1 MKNHKKY
8 GILNVMVEHVK
19 VSVIIPVYN
28 GARYIKKAI
37 DSALAQDVDLDV
49 YVIDD
54 CSTDDLSSVMT
65 AYEGDPRVKLIRNE
79 VNLGVASGRNK
90 GVKLSDADYIA
101 FLDADDW
108 WEEGKLSVQLRAM
121 KKTGAVLSST
131 ARELMDPEGVSTGR
145 TIGIR
150 KKIELKDILKH
161 NMISTSAVV
170 VRRDV
175 MMAHPMEHDDSHEDY
190 IAWIGIIKEHGFAI
204 GINRPYLKYRLSE
217 GSKSRNKLKSAKM
230 TFKVYRYCGYGV
242 FSSLIHFITYAF
254 NGVKKYYG

>member
-1 MKNHKKY
+1 MVKK
-8 GILNVMVEHVK
+8 VK

-37 DSALAQDVDLDV
+37 DSVLAQDVELDIF
-49 YVIDD
+49 VIDD
-54 CSTDDLSSVMT
+54 CSTDDLDSVM
-65 AYEGDPRVKLIRNE
+65 AGYESDARINFIKNE
-79 VNLGVASGRNK
+79 QNLGVAVSRNK
-90 GVKLSDADYIA
+90 GVSLSDAEYIA

-108 WEEGKLSVQLRAM
+108 WEEGKLSDQLEAM
-121 KKTGAVLSST
+121 EIENAVLSST
-131 ARELMDPEGVSTGR
+131 SRELMDSEGVSTGR
-145 TIGIR
+145 VIGIR
-150 KKIELKDILKH
+150 KRIELKDILKH

-175 MMAHPMEHDDSHEDY
+175 MLAHPMEHDDSHEDY

-204 GINRPYLKYRLSE
+204 GIDKPYLKYRLSE
-217 GSKSRNKLKSAKM
+217 GGKSRNKFKSAKM
-230 TFKVYRYCGYGV
+230 TFKVYRYCGYSV